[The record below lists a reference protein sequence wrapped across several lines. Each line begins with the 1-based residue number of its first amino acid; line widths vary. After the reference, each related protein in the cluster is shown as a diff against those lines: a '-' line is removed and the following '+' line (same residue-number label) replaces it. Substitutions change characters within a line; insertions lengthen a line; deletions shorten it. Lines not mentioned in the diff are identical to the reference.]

1 MLSLEETTKLERFLT
16 LSQPQNA
23 SVSVLGFLKTEM
35 TDFPTLS
42 HTSTSKIP
50 TLNVHLPEP

>member
-42 HTSTSKIP
+42 QTSTSKIP